1 MDNNSQQKENNALST
16 ALKGIAL
23 ILGMFILGN
32 IIGSLTNI
40 KRVDSFETVNNQTTI
55 TDSTVITTLP
65 TTTQPSTEQT
75 TTETTTTTQPTTAT
89 VTTTAVTTTE
99 GTTADR
105 KSEIVALFNESAN
118 KVKKNAK
125 KVIRNYESLR
135 FDEKKSDIPVPLYLS
150 GRSLINSWLIDHDI
164 PVEYGEKDLIKANFP
179 VKGKDWS
186 SKLTAKDVANA
197 TMREENGRYH
207 ILLELADCTNPGEGK
222 GVCAV
227 MEEVNTAKVR
237 ELADIVRTCETEYY
251 DCRVEC
257 IVEKA
262 TGNMVYVKYT
272 EPMRLNLKAGRV
284 TEMSAVFAMTIES
297 EFEISY

>member
-32 IIGSLTNI
+32 IIGSLTNV
-40 KRVDSFETVNNQTTI
+40 KRVNNFETVNNQTAI

-65 TTTQPSTEQT
+65 TTTQPSTVQT
-75 TTETTTTTQPTTAT
+75 TTETPTTQPTTSKI
-89 VTTTAVTTTE
+89 TTTAVTTTQN
-99 GTTADR
+99 TTADR
-105 KSEIVALFNESAN
+105 KTEIVALFNQSAN
-118 KVKKNAK
+118 KVKKSAK
-125 KVIRNYESLR
+125 KVTRNYESLR
-135 FDEKKSDIPVPLYLS
+135 FDKKKSDIPVPLYLS
-150 GRSLINSWLIDHDI
+150 GKPLINSWLIDHEI
-164 PVEYGEKDLIKANFP
+164 PVEYSETELIKANFP

-186 SKLTAKDVANA
+186 SRLTAKDVANA

-222 GVCAV
+222 GVCSV

-237 ELADIVRTCETEYY
+237 ELADIVKTCETEYY

-257 IVEKA
+257 IIEKA
-262 TGNMVYVKYT
+262 SGNMIYVKYT
-272 EPMRLNLKAGRV
+272 EPMKLNLTAGRV
-284 TEMSAVFAMTIES
+284 AEMSAVFAMTIES
-297 EFEISY
+297 EFEIAY